1 MAKLNKTYNILIRLA
16 ILVLTFY
23 YLYDQLFYKHNL
35 PSFWEHFGTLTEQES
50 FRILSLFVLLLLP
63 VNLLLESYKWKIMI
77 VKLEEVSLWNSLK
90 AVLAG
95 ISVSMFM
102 PNRVGDYL
110 GRVFIL
116 KKANRIQATLVTML
130 GSMAQL
136 LTTILFGIAALVIF
150 THKLLIQYHLMNL
163 LVYAGIILSALIV
176 MAMLVFAFLN
186 FSAFS
191 MILQKISGSIYLKIE
206 RYVKIFAWYDA
217 KLLLKVLI
225 ISIIRYL
232 VFSFQFFILLRM
244 FGIKISYPQAMIII
258 SLIYLAMSIIPTI
271 ALSELGVRGSVSLY
285 IFGVFFGSA
294 ALPGYSMEEIIAASS
309 VLWFLNLA
317 IPAILGI
324 FFIFKLKFFRN
335 NHDS

>member
-1 MAKLNKTYNILIRLA
+1 MAKLSKTYNILIRFG

-35 PSFWEHFGTLTEQES
+35 PSFWEHFGALTEETS
-50 FRILSLFVLLLLP
+50 FRILLLSVLLLLP
-63 VNLLLESYKWKIMI
+63 INLLLESYKWKIMI
-77 VKLEEVSLWNSLK
+77 VKLEEVSLWNSMK

-116 KKANRIQATLVTML
+116 KKANRIQATLITML
-130 GSMAQL
+130 GSLAQF
-136 LTTILFGIAALVIF
+136 LTTILFGTVAFVIF
-150 THKLLIQYHLMNL
+150 THKLLIQYHLMNHL
-163 LVYAGIILSALIV
+163 IYTGIILSALMV
-176 MAMLVFAFLN
+176 MAFLIFAYLN

-191 MILQKISGSIYLKIE
+191 MILKRISGKLYLKIE

-217 KLLLKVLI
+217 QLLLKVLLL
-225 ISIIRYL
+225 SILRYL

-244 FGIKISYPQAMIII
+244 FEIKISYPQAMIII
-258 SLIYLAMSIIPTI
+258 SMIYLVMSVIPTI

-285 IFGVFFGSA
+285 VFGVFFGAST
-294 ALPGYSMEEIIAASS
+294 LPGYTIDEIVAASS

-317 IPAILGI
+317 IPAILGL

-335 NHDS
+335 GHDS

>member
-1 MAKLNKTYNILIRLA
+1 MAKLNKTYNILIRLT

-23 YLYDQLFYKHNL
+23 YLYDQLLYKHNL
-35 PSFWEHFGTLTEQES
+35 PSFWDHFGALTEERN

-63 VNLLLESYKWKIMI
+63 INMLLESYKWKIMI
-77 VKLEEVSLWNSLK
+77 AKLEEVSLWNSLK

-116 KKANRIQATLVTML
+116 KKANRIQATLITML
-130 GSMAQL
+130 GSMAQF
-136 LTTILFGIAALVIF
+136 LTTILFGIVALVILA
-150 THKLLIQYHLMNL
+150 HKLLIQYHLMNF
-163 LVYAGIILSALIV
+163 LVYAGIIFSALIV
-176 MAMLVFAFLN
+176 MAMLVFAYLN

-191 MILQKISGSIYLKIE
+191 VVLQKISGRIYLKIE

-217 KLLLKVLI
+217 GILLKVLI

-244 FGIKISYPQAMIII
+244 FEIKITYPQAMIII
-258 SLIYLAMSIIPTI
+258 SLIYLTMSVIPTI

-285 IFGVFFGSA
+285 IFGVFFGVA
-294 ALPGYSMEEIIAASS
+294 TLPGFTMEEIVAASS

-317 IPAILGI
+317 IPAISGI

>member
-1 MAKLNKTYNILIRLA
+1 MAKLNKTYNILIRLT
-16 ILVLTFY
+16 IFVLTFY
-23 YLYDQLFYKHNL
+23 YLYNQLFYKHNF
-35 PSFWEHFGTLTEQES
+35 PTFWEHFGVLTEERN
-50 FRILSLFVLLLLP
+50 FRLLFLVVLFLLP
-63 VNLLLESYKWKIMI
+63 VNLLLESYKWKILI
-77 VKLEEVSLWNSLK
+77 YKLEQVSLWNAMK

-116 KKANRIQATLVTML
+116 KKANRIQATLITML
-130 GSMAQL
+130 GSMAQF
-136 LTTILFGIAALVIF
+136 LTTILFGIVAMVIF
-150 THKLLIQYHLMNL
+150 IHKSLIEYHLMNFL
-163 LVYAGIILSALIV
+163 IYAGIILSALIV
-176 MAMLVFAFLN
+176 MAMLVFAYLN
-186 FSAFS
+186 FPAFS
-191 MILQKISGSIYLKIE
+191 AILQKISERIYLKIE

-232 VFSFQFFILLRM
+232 IFSFQFFILLRM
-244 FGIKISYPQAMIII
+244 FEIKVSYPQAMVII
-258 SLIYLAMSIIPTI
+258 SLIYLTMSVIPTI

-285 IFGVFFGSA
+285 IFGLFYGVA
-294 ALPGYSMEEIIAASS
+294 ALPGYTAEKIVAASS

-317 IPAILGI
+317 IPAISGI

-335 NHDS
+335 KHDS